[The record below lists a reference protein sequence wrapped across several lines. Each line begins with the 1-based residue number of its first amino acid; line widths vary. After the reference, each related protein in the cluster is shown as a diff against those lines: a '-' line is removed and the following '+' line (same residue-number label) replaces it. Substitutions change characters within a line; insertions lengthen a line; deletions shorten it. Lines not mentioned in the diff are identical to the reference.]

1 MRHLRTGV
9 QRGSVHKATFVGQ
22 VRHLFG
28 REFFGGN
35 SGRLVRRGS
44 VLGLSVSI
52 VFLAPGCSPQHSAR
66 SDAPRPVKTMVVAAG
81 AESHV
86 RSFPG
91 KVEASK
97 KVELAFQVPGLLVK
111 LPVKEGLKVVNGEV
125 IAQLRMDEFKARLK
139 TLQGQLDQGRAGLR
153 ALQAGERPEQ
163 QRRLEAQVR
172 AAEAKLANARSEYD
186 RNARLVRTNA
196 VSREDFESTRT
207 LFRIAQEE
215 HQAARQMLEKG
226 TVAREEDIEAKEAE
240 VRGLEGRV
248 VEANIQLEDTT
259 LRAPYDGIIAQ
270 RFVEEN
276 QNIRAKEPIV
286 KFQDVDEIDVVVD
299 VPETIMASIRSA
311 DIMQILAEFNG
322 APGLQFPV
330 QIREVGQRADPTTQT
345 FQVRVAMKAPSG
357 VNILPGMSATVTLS
371 YRRAS
376 ILGSQVLVPSSAV
389 FKDSGGGQVAWVIGP
404 DQTVER
410 RPVKLGTATGGQV
423 EISDGLQAGDRIAV
437 AGVQFLREGMKVRDL
452 GDALGGSLP

>member
-111 LPVKEGLKVVNGEV
+111 LPVKEGLKVAHGDV
-125 IAQLRMDEFKARLK
+125 IAQLREDEFKARLK
-139 TLQGQLDQGRAGLR
+139 TLQGQLDQARAGLR

-196 VSREDFESTRT
+196 VSREDFESSKT

-226 TVAREEDIEAKEAE
+226 TVAREED
-240 VRGLEGRV
+240 
-248 VEANIQLEDTT
+248 
-259 LRAPYDGIIAQ
+259 
-270 RFVEEN
+270 
-276 QNIRAKEPIV
+276 
-286 KFQDVDEIDVVVD
+286 VDEV
-299 VPETIMASIRSA
+299 A
-311 DIMQILAEFNG
+311 
-322 APGLQFPV
+322 
-330 QIREVGQRADPTTQT
+330 REQ
-345 FQVRVAMKAPSG
+345 
-357 VNILPGMSATVTLS
+357 
-371 YRRAS
+371 
-376 ILGSQVLVPSSAV
+376 
-389 FKDSGGGQVAWVIGP
+389 P
-404 DQTVER
+404 DQHEDDHRDQEQGDQHRDAALDDER
-410 RPVKLGTATGGQV
+410 LHW
-423 EISDGLQAGDRIAV
+423 D
-437 AGVQFLREGMKVRDL
+437 
-452 GDALGGSLP
+452 